1 MPFLSGCQYWG
12 LNHQSSQGFRQVWI
26 LLLPSLSLVHYYLQ
40 IPLKWATVAFCLGW
54 MQEYCMLCFVFNVLL
69 PLQPFLS
76 TYVTEGGVSPH
87 VLAHSPE
94 VDNWCL
100 FLDPRLVIGAGCSVV
115 CVLSS
120 IFEQALS
127 TQASGMRLAQGFYSL
142 LPVEANVPYISEW
155 FGAGVSTPPLVIKG
169 L

>member
-1 MPFLSGCQYWG
+1 M
-12 LNHQSSQGFRQVWI
+12 SQR
-26 LLLPSLSLVHYYLQ
+26 
-40 IPLKWATVAFCLGW
+40 
-54 MQEYCMLCFVFNVLL
+54 E
-69 PLQPFLS
+69 
-76 TYVTEGGVSPH
+76 GVSPH

-94 VDNWCL
+94 VDYWCL

-127 TQASGMRLAQGFYSL
+127 TSGMRLAQGFYSL
-142 LPVEANVPYISEW
+142 LPMEANLPCISEW
-155 FGAGVSTPPLVIKG
+155 FGAGESTPPLVIKG